1 MKCVAGLAVVT
12 VSLLVAS
19 VTAGSDSV
27 DDLLRRE
34 LDMELFP
41 RQQQR
46 VLVANLQAFTGN
58 KGNAPASAIT
68 SSGNTD
74 RPFEVDGDT
83 FTDFQ
88 SAANRACD
96 NQKNTCAKTANNGSD
111 TTLQVSDCDTQ
122 NTQCKAA
129 ASSATATAFATLT
142 TSDSQFDFFCEQ

>member
-46 VLVANLQAFTGN
+46 VLVANLQVRIPSTGSREAEN
-58 KGNAPASAIT
+58 VSMK
-68 SSGNTD
+68 
-74 RPFEVDGDT
+74 EVGGGRGEM
-83 FTDFQ
+83 
-88 SAANRACD
+88 AMI
-96 NQKNTCAKTANNGSD
+96 
-111 TTLQVSDCDTQ
+111 
-122 NTQCKAA
+122 
-129 ASSATATAFATLT
+129 
-142 TSDSQFDFFCEQ
+142 